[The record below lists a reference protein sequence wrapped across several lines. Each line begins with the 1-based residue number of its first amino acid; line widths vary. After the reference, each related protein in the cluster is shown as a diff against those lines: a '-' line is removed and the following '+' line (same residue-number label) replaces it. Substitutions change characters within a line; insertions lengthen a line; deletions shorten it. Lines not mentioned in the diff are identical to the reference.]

1 MSSNLKVNTILPS
14 TGSNIGI
21 GTNGGELNVD
31 GGCKV
36 QVGTALTIG
45 HSIGLQYATQNLHS
59 AGFEVN
65 QINASGIITATSFSG
80 SGANLTGITGTTIN
94 NNANDRIITGSGTA
108 NTLNGEANLLF
119 NGTELYPASG
129 IGTAVGHRFNY
140 RRNAPQ
146 SRTNTGNAIQQYY
159 KIGEIVLNGSESS
172 EINIYGTQGYSN
184 GAEVAGKTTIVL
196 RATNANTLAGFWY
209 EETLGNANLSDVRW
223 KFSSGQTYE
232 LWVKAASYA
241 NIAPFVRCTGNGFKS
256 FNYATGDG
264 NAPSGSSPLSSYH
277 RKNVGSVN
285 TIRYNSTDTT
295 FHRNIKMDNGYGI
308 DFGSNT
314 DGGGTASATLLE
326 DYEEGTYTITSNT
339 NLTLDNQRNGYYV
352 KIGNMVTVT
361 GYLSLNTNN
370 GSPSAS
376 GTNNIALSLPYAVH
390 TSSGGYTGTM
400 LQQNVDSATPTSLV
414 GHPHWYK
421 LLPVDYTPYAAS
433 DGLRFYINKIEYAYE
448 RMNNSHLHV
457 GYPGYTYMM
466 WKITYRTT

>member
-1 MSSNLKVNTILPS
+1 MS
-14 TGSNIGI
+14 
-21 GTNGGELNVD
+21 
-31 GGCKV
+31 V
-36 QVGTALTIG
+36 QIKGVGTIG
-45 HSIGLQYATQNLHS
+45 GIDQGLDTVGVVTATS
-59 AGFEVN
+59 FVGTGV
-65 QINASGIITATSFSG
+65 SVVGVITATSFSG

-108 NTLNGEANLLF
+108 NTLNGEANLIF

-129 IGTAVGHRFNY
+129 IGTAVGHRLNY

-184 GAEVAGKTTIVL
+184 GSEVAGKTTIVL

-308 DFGSNT
+308 DFSASSNT
-314 DGGGTASATLLE
+314 GGMTSELLS
-326 DYEEGTYTITSNT
+326 DYEEGTWTPEIKGTSGAGT
-339 NLTLDNQRNGYYV
+339 ASYSNQVGKYL
-352 KIGNMVTVT
+352 KIGNWVYLTWVLGWSSGSAGGELRTT
-361 GYLSLNTNN
+361 GFPFTPATDCTGM
-370 GSPSAS
+370 GSVMFNLVSIHS
-376 GTNNIALSLPYAVH
+376 NVSNIATYIGPGNSYCYFY
-390 TSSGGYTGTM
+390 TSRSSSGWITVNYSSSGN
-400 LQQNVDSATPTSLV
+400 LIANVS
-414 GHPHWYK
+414 
-421 LLPVDYTPYAAS
+421 
-433 DGLRFYINKIEYAYE
+433 F
-448 RMNNSHLHV
+448 
-457 GYPGYTYMM
+457 
-466 WKITYRTT
+466 RTA